1 MGING
6 ASSSEN
12 ERLDLLIVRSGHSAL
27 FKRPLWKG
35 SIINIPLVECSW
47 WSILRYRQCFIVML
61 FSVCVRGTFARALAV
76 FIVNCMCFCRQ
87 ARGCVRACRVFW
99 VNTARPAAGLLP
111 RLRCEE
117 SLVPGMGSLITLIR
131 AEAVG
136 WHPKAVTG
144 ARSALFCSALLYSA
158 ILSSVLLRPR
168 AQIVGAD
175 IESEHM
181 SSHCFSLWRWLLWQL
196 VTILLISV
204 FSLLFYVDA
213 NSPKML
219 AFFFS
224 YGSIAFALIFTV
236 DDRYL
241 SSLLCQSHFNIAFWV

>member
-1 MGING
+1 MQQSSINRDV
-6 ASSSEN
+6 N
-12 ERLDLLIVRSGHSAL
+12 LNYRLPEHHRHAAQHHRLPDEG
-27 FKRPLWKG
+27 
-35 SIINIPLVECSW
+35 
-47 WSILRYRQCFIVML
+47 
-61 FSVCVRGTFARALAV
+61 
-76 FIVNCMCFCRQ
+76 Q

-181 SSHCFSLWRWLLWQL
+181 SSHCFSLWR
-196 VTILLISV
+196 
-204 FSLLFYVDA
+204 
-213 NSPKML
+213 
-219 AFFFS
+219 
-224 YGSIAFALIFTV
+224 
-236 DDRYL
+236 
-241 SSLLCQSHFNIAFWV
+241 